1 MLPERQSMMVAG
13 VTADSQSRVLT
24 AHIVSH
30 RNKVQSGV
38 GETTN
43 SLSLLQ
49 VLQFLQQVRP
59 P

>member
-1 MLPERQSMMVAG
+1 MMVAG

-38 GETTN
+38 GVGETTN
-43 SLSLLQ
+43 LLSLLQ
-49 VLQFLQQVRP
+49 VLHFLLEVRP